1 MAAVLVVFARSLL
14 SLLLRICFVLGS
26 EFDARFDG
34 GDGLYRVTHGRYS
47 FRTWLRR
54 LDQACVMHSFAEP
67 KHETNTGAQQLLPLL
82 THGKSSEIDLHLII
96 ERSKLLSNQSFL
108 NTIQFR

>member
-1 MAAVLVVFARSLL
+1 
-14 SLLLRICFVLGS
+14 
-26 EFDARFDG
+26 
-34 GDGLYRVTHGRYS
+34 
-47 FRTWLRR
+47 
-54 LDQACVMHSFAEP
+54 MHSFAEP